1 MVRTVRGF
9 GLVVFILLLSCV
21 VAPMGAFADSPPTGG
36 AAYAP
41 PPPPPPPDP
50 STVPLGQPKPL
61 VAGTQAVLLPDG
73 TAAAPTLAPP
83 QVQNAIWAAN
93 TIQKMPYRYGGG
105 HRSFISRRGYDCS
118 GTVSF
123 ALNAAGLLKRPL
135 DSGSFMRWGK
145 KGPGAWFTI
154 YTNPGHAY
162 VVIAGLRLDTSSAGA
177 GGGSGPRWRA
187 KGRPSQGYKIR
198 HPRGF

>member
-9 GLVVFILLLSCV
+9 GLVVFMLLLSCV

-41 PPPPPPPDP
+41 PPPPPPAP
-50 STVPLGQPKPL
+50 SPVPLGPPQPL
-61 VAGTQAVLLPDG
+61 AGRQQAVLLPDG

-105 HRSFISRRGYDCS
+105 HRSF
-118 GTVSF
+118 
-123 ALNAAGLLKRPL
+123 
-135 DSGSFMRWGK
+135 
-145 KGPGAWFTI
+145 
-154 YTNPGHAY
+154 
-162 VVIAGLRLDTSSAGA
+162 
-177 GGGSGPRWRA
+177 
-187 KGRPSQGYKIR
+187 
-198 HPRGF
+198 